1 MAAMTMNAPQATATP
16 DAAYNLS
23 GQRLGRKGQETRKRI
38 IAAMEHLLEEEAA
51 PVTLS
56 AIARHAGLGMST
68 LYLYFPD
75 LGDLLLAVLDRA
87 MDQGDQEFVQCL
99 RDRWPDEDLAAHA
112 LTFVRAYFD
121 FWRRHAPLLRMRN
134 SFADA
139 ADKRL
144 VRYRYES
151 TMPLIDLLALQM
163 DADNVPDSLYR
174 DCAGVLLTGLERIAT
189 IVMSPHSPDGGVP
202 HDAEQRRE
210 DLDRTAVA
218 QAKIL
223 ETVMRAS
230 RTAAWQAGRPR
241 AIGPEPSGAV

>member
-1 MAAMTMNAPQATATP
+1 MTTNASKAATLAGTT
-16 DAAYNLS
+16 YNLS

-38 IAAMEHLLEEEAA
+38 IAAMEYLLEEEAA

-87 MDQGDQEFVQCL
+87 MDEGDQEFVQYL
-99 RDRWPDEDLAAHA
+99 RDRWPDEDLADSA
-112 LTFVRAYFD
+112 LIFVRAYFD

-139 ADKRL
+139 GDKRL
-144 VRYRYES
+144 VRYRYET
-151 TMPLIDLLALQM
+151 TMPLIGLLVQQM
-163 DADNVPDSLYR
+163 DADNTPDSLYR
-174 DCAGVLLTGLERIAT
+174 NCAGVLLTGLERIAT
-189 IVMSPHSPDGGVP
+189 IVMSPYSPESGVP
-202 HDAEQRRE
+202 RDPHQPRD
-210 DLDRTAVA
+210 DLERTAVA

-230 RTAAWQAGRPR
+230 RAAAWQAGRPQ
-241 AIGPEPSGAV
+241 ADGPEPSGAV

>member
-1 MAAMTMNAPQATATP
+1 MRSGEGTAIAMTIDASQATTTS

-38 IAAMEHLLEEEAA
+38 IAAMEYLLEEEAA

-87 MDQGDQEFVQCL
+87 MDQGDQDFVQFV
-99 RDRWPDEDLAAHA
+99 RDRWPDEDVSARALA
-112 LTFVRAYFD
+112 FVRAYFD

-134 SFADA
+134 GFADA
-139 ADKRL
+139 ADQRL

-151 TMPLIDLLALQM
+151 TAPLIDLLALQM
-163 DADNVPDSLYR
+163 DADKAPDTLYR
-174 DCAGVLLTGLERIAT
+174 DCAGILLTGLERIAT
-189 IVMSPHSPDGGVP
+189 IVMSPHPADGGPP
-202 HDAEQRRE
+202 HDVEHQRK
-210 DLDRTAVA
+210 DLERTAVA

-223 ETVMRAS
+223 ETVVRAS
-230 RTAAWQAGRPR
+230 RAAAG
-241 AIGPEPSGAV
+241 